1 MAEWFWVWC
10 HLSSISTV
18 FEATF
23 SYYSIMAFLKNFRG
37 FRVFAFGPQIENPEI
52 TENLCFW
59 VYKNQMHM
67 NLFFHNCFNFLSPE
81 TKINKNMLNLINLDG
96 FEAFKRQTPGTWL
109 EICVNHFEFDV
120 IWRTSQLLL
129 KLHSHNSVL
138 WRFCNISLLSEFSYL
153 GVGLK
158 MKTQKSRKI
167 LILLFF
173 FFFLKRYQIRFCVF
187 LSLFLWPEFL
197 IFLFSYYF
205 CDFRGFRDFR
215 VFDLAP

>member
-1 MAEWFWVWC
+1 
-10 HLSSISTV
+10 
-18 FEATF
+18 
-23 SYYSIMAFLKNFRG
+23 
-37 FRVFAFGPQIENPEI
+37 
-52 TENLCFW
+52 
-59 VYKNQMHM
+59 
-67 NLFFHNCFNFLSPE
+67 
-81 TKINKNMLNLINLDG
+81 MLNLINLDG
-96 FEAFKRQTPGTWL
+96 FEAFKRQTSGTWL

-138 WRFCNISLLSEFSYL
+138 WRFCNISVLPEFSYL

-167 LILLFF
+167 FILL
-173 FFFLKRYQIRFCVF
+173 FFFLKRYQICFCVF

-205 CDFRGFRDFR
+205 HDFRGFRDFR